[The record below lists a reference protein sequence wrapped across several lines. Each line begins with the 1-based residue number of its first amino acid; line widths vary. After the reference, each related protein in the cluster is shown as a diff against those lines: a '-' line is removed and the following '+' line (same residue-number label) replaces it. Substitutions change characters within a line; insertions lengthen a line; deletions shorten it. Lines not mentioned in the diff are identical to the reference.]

1 MLRHIYSPVNET
13 IKGLFPLCNL
23 GAGMYFSWEPCLRV
37 LEATVRVMISASHP
51 TTNVPNEGGS

>member
-23 GAGMYFSWEPCLRV
+23 GAGMLLLNGNRVCVCLRRRYA
-37 LEATVRVMISASHP
+37 L
-51 TTNVPNEGGS
+51 